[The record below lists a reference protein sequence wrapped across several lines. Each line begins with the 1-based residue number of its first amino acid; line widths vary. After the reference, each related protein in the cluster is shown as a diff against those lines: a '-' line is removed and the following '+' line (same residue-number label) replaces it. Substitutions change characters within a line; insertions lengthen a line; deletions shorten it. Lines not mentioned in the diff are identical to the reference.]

1 MTQPVTISRPMQ
13 ILAVAS
19 PTVSALT
26 AMTVTALAVVPALRA
41 SVPAHFAGLL
51 LSFVAAAL
59 CVPLRVGPVEAGP
72 RRLALGMYGL
82 FVGFRLLGL
91 AVAASSPTLA
101 ELRFQSVF
109 AVIVQVVLVSAPT
122 LSTRGLLVSAL
133 GVAGGAALGAVID
146 RDTPLGVMMV
156 AWSSLTLVRWV
167 QCEEFLLQALPM
179 TDDGRLARWRHPGPA
194 WLVTL
199 LEMVANSRVMQL
211 LLEPLP
217 VPEMRSDITGV
228 VYVNYLVEADRLARF
243 VPEGLALQRL
253 GPQGR
258 YALLTF
264 LTYRHG
270 HFGFSFLGP
279 LRRLLPALVQTNW
292 RVHVRDPRTGREG
305 IRFITN
311 AADRTVPA
319 LAARLF
325 SEGMPMH
332 VLRRASLS
340 RDDDGTVR
348 LALDPGTGSAPD
360 ATATLRPARDG
371 LGVYRDA
378 RWEGPWR
385 ECFADLTAFLEYCV
399 PQDRAMDAQPWR
411 GRVSRQ
417 EIHLGIPVRDCV
429 ALEGEV
435 RSEAARAIVGDAS
448 PVCFLV
454 PSVAFC
460 FRVEAYDPLP
470 VTSPGP

>member
-1 MTQPVTISRPMQ
+1 MTISRPMQ
-13 ILAVAS
+13 LLAVAS
-19 PTVSALT
+19 STSTALT
-26 AMTVTALAVVPALRA
+26 AVAVFFVAVVPSLGA
-41 SVPAHFAGLL
+41 SPTANLAALL
-51 LSFVAAAL
+51 LSTAAAAL
-59 CVPLRVGPVEAGP
+59 CVPLRTKPADP
-72 RRLALGMYGL
+72 WDTRLAWALYVL
-82 FVGFRLLGL
+82 FAGFRVLGL
-91 AVAASSPTLA
+91 AVAASAQTLA
-101 ELRFQSVF
+101 EVRFQ
-109 AVIVQVVLVSAPT
+109 AVIGTILQLALVAMPVLFARGIAVALLGLTGFALVGAVLDRATPHGAVLVGWSA
-122 LSTRGLLVSAL
+122 
-133 GVAGGAALGAVID
+133 
-146 RDTPLGVMMV
+146 
-156 AWSSLTLVRWV
+156 LTLVRWV
-167 QCEEFLLQALPM
+167 QCEEFLHGALPV
-179 TDDGRLARWRHPGPA
+179 TADGRLAPWRHPGPA

-199 LEMVANSRVMQL
+199 VEMVANSRVMQL

-228 VYVNYLVEADRLARF
+228 VYVNYLVEAERLAGL

-264 LTYRHG
+264 LTYRHAR
-270 HFGFSFLGP
+270 FGFTFLGP
-279 LRRLLPALVQTNW
+279 LRRLLPSLVQTNW

-332 VLRRASLS
+332 VLRRASLT
-340 RDDDGTVR
+340 RDDDGTVH
-348 LALDPGTGSAPD
+348 LALDPGRGSAPD
-360 ATATLRPARDG
+360 ATATLRPAREAV
-371 LGVYRDA
+371 GVYRDA

-385 ECFADLTAFLEYCV
+385 ACFEDFTAFLSYCV

-435 RSEAARAIVGDAS
+435 RSEFARALVGDAK

>member
-1 MTQPVTISRPMQ
+1 MQ

-19 PTVSALT
+19 PSVTAL
-26 AMTVTALAVVPALRA
+26 TALAVTVIAVVPAMRA
-41 SVPAHFAGLL
+41 SVPAHLAALL
-51 LSFVAAAL
+51 LSVIAAAL
-59 CVPLRVGPVEAGP
+59 CVPLPAKPGDRGD
-72 RRLALGMYGL
+72 RWIALGLYAL

-91 AVAASSPTLA
+91 AVAASAQTLG
-101 ELRFQSVF
+101 EVQIQSV
-109 AVIVQVVLVSAPT
+109 IGVLLQIALVGLPVLLA
-122 LSTRGLLVSAL
+122 RGVL
-133 GVAGGAALGAVID
+133 AALLGFTVCALVGAVID
-146 RDTPLGVMMV
+146 RGIPLGAVL
-156 AWSSLTLVRWV
+156 AGWSSLTLVRWV
-167 QCEEFLLQALPM
+167 QCEEFLLQALPV
-179 TDDGRLARWRHPGPA
+179 TADGRLARWRHPGPA

-199 LEMVANSRVMQL
+199 PEIVANSRVMQL

-228 VYVNYLVEADRLARF
+228 VYVNYLVEAERLAPF

-270 HFGFSFLGP
+270 HFGFTFLGP

-332 VLRRASLS
+332 VLRGASLS

-371 LGVYRDA
+371 VGVYRDA

-411 GRVSRQ
+411 ERVSRQ
-417 EIHLGIPVRDCV
+417 EIHLGIPVSDCV

>member
-1 MTQPVTISRPMQ
+1 MTISRPMQ

-19 PTVSALT
+19 STSTALT
-26 AMTVTALAVVPALRA
+26 ALSVLLVVMVPALRA
-41 SVPAHFAGLL
+41 SVPAHLAALL
-51 LSFVAAAL
+51 LSVIAAAL
-59 CVPLRVGPVEAGP
+59 CVPLRTEPGDRWDA
-72 RRLALGMYGL
+72 RLAWGLYAL

-91 AVAASSPTLA
+91 AVATSAQTLA
-101 ELRFQSVF
+101 EVQLQSVF
-109 AVIVQVVLVSAPT
+109 GVMLQVVLVGMPVLFA
-122 LSTRGLLVSAL
+122 RGAL
-133 GVAGGAALGAVID
+133 AALLGLTVCGLVGAVID
-146 RDTPLGVMMV
+146 RGTPLGAVLV
-156 AWSSLTLVRWV
+156 GWSSLTLVRWV
-167 QCEEFLLQALPM
+167 QCESFLHGALPV
-179 TDDGRLARWRHPGPA
+179 TADGRLAPWRHPGPA

-199 LEMVANSRVMQL
+199 VEMVANSRVMQL

-217 VPEMRSDITGV
+217 VPEMRSEITGV
-228 VYVNYLVEADRLARF
+228 VYVNYLVDASRLTHL

-270 HFGFSFLGP
+270 HFGFTFLGP
-279 LRRLLPALVQTNW
+279 LRRLLPPLVQTNW

-332 VLRRASLS
+332 VLRRASMT
-340 RDDDGTVR
+340 RDDDGTVH
-348 LALDPGTGSAPD
+348 LALDPGRGSAPD
-360 ATATLRPARDG
+360 ATATLRPAREG
-371 LGVYRDA
+371 VGVYRDA

-385 ECFADLTAFLEYCV
+385 ACFEDFTAFLSYCV

-417 EIHLGIPVRDCV
+417 EIHLGIPVSDCV

-435 RSEAARAIVGDAS
+435 RSEAARALVGDAT

>member
-1 MTQPVTISRPMQ
+1 MSQPVTISRPMQ

-19 PTVSALT
+19 ATSTALT
-26 AMTVTALAVVPALRA
+26 AFVVTPVVAVPALRT
-41 SVPAHFAGLL
+41 SIPAHFAALL
-51 LSFVAAAL
+51 LSVVAAVL
-59 CVPLRVGPVEAGP
+59 CVPLPAKPGAQDRW
-72 RRLALGMYGL
+72 LGLGLYGV

-91 AVAASSPTLA
+91 AVAVSEPTLG
-101 ELRFQSVF
+101 EVQFQLLGGVILQVALVGVSVLLAWG
-109 AVIVQVVLVSAPT
+109 AVASVVGVT
-122 LSTRGLLVSAL
+122 VCAL
-133 GVAGGAALGAVID
+133 LGAVID
-146 RDTPLGVMMV
+146 RATPLGAVM
-156 AWSSLTLVRWV
+156 AGWSALTLVRWV
-167 QCEEFLLQALPM
+167 QCEEFLHAALPV
-179 TDDGRLARWRHPGPA
+179 TADGRLARWRHPAPA
-194 WLVTL
+194 WLAVP
-199 LEMVANSRVMQL
+199 LEIVANSRVMQL

-228 VYVNYLVEADRLARF
+228 VYVNYLVEAEKLAPL

-253 GPQGR
+253 GPGER

-270 HFGFSFLGP
+270 HFGFTFLGP

-332 VLRRASLS
+332 VLRHASLS
-340 RDDDGTVR
+340 RDDDGTVN
-348 LALDPGTGSAPD
+348 LALDPGHGSAPD

-371 LGVYRDA
+371 VGVYRDA

-385 ECFADLTAFLEYCV
+385 ACFEDFTAFLQYCL

-411 GRVSRQ
+411 ERVSRQ
-417 EIHLGIPVRDCV
+417 EIQLGIPVRDCV

-435 RSEAARAIVGDAS
+435 RSEAARAIVGDAK